1 MPITSTTHDQLAAD
15 LVADA
20 VSVAAMGGDPRVMR
34 GRYIQIKVA
43 AIRCHRWPAVRDA
56 VRAEVGGETLKMLE
70 G

>member
-15 LVADA
+15 LVADVLIA
-20 VSVAAMGGDPRVMR
+20 VALGSDPETLR
-34 GRYIQIKVA
+34 GWWAHIRTM